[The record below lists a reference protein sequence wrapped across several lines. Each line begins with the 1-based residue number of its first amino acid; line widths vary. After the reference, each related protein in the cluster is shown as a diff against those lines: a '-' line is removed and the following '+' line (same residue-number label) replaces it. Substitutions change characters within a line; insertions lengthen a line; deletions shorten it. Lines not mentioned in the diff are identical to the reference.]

1 MSTAGPGDGRRGRR
15 RVRRGDPDAGNAPE
29 GRPAWE
35 RLASRRRRRVP
46 SEDDLHYGA
55 ATRQQARRLGIGHVT
70 ERLRPAGG
78 DGRGGAVTPE
88 DAIAGW
94 PEAGAPTGE
103 HPIADGVFG
112 LRPEPPGTGEHR
124 AVIPG
129 VRPAPPPARR
139 PGVRPEIPGAPPAA
153 PPGAPPAPGA
163 PPPPEAVE
171 PSAQRASMLVAAGIL
186 LSRLSGLLR
195 EVVIGRYLGTSTA
208 ADAFKA
214 ALRIPNLMQNLL
226 GEGVLSAS
234 FIPVY
239 ARLRAEREHE
249 VARRVAGSVAGL
261 LVALTGG
268 LSLIGVLFAE
278 PITRVIVFGYGG
290 ERFDLT
296 VDLVRI
302 MFPGIGFLVLSAWCL
317 GVLNSHRRFFLSY
330 VAPVLWN
337 AAQIAVLVT
346 VALSGADQRDM
357 AVALA
362 WGVLAGGVLQ
372 FGIQM
377 PSVLRL
383 LGGLRL
389 SLSTSSTAVRS
400 VLARFAPVVMG
411 RGVVQI
417 MGYVDLALASFLAAG
432 GVASLTYAQ
441 VLYLLPISVF
451 GMSVAAAELP
461 SLSSVDVADPDRR
474 RAFRRRMEDGMS
486 RILFYV
492 APTATLFIVV
502 GDVIVQALFL
512 RGAMTRD
519 DTVVIWF
526 VIAAFSL
533 GLPAMTTSRLLQN
546 ALYALDDA
554 RTPARLAALRV
565 IVSAAIGLTLMFP
578 LDRLTVVDGT
588 VQGWGDM
595 LSFGPLPTDVRENPA
610 APHLGILG
618 LAFGAAISAW
628 MEYRLLSTAAAWR
641 IGRSRLGGRWLGPIA
656 TACIATA
663 LIAYGADLL
672 VGGLHPVIVATLVLG
687 AAGATYLGVSQ
698 ALGIPEADA
707 FVGRALR
714 AVRRR

>member
-1 MSTAGPGDGRRGRR
+1 VSGAGPGDGRRGH
-15 RVRRGDPDAGNAPE
+15 GPPEDEPPEWEAPR
-29 GRPAWE
+29 RPAFGE
-35 RLASRRRRRVP
+35 RPGPSVFDDPPPPAPDRRDAWRSRRI
-46 SEDDLHYGA
+46 SADDELHYGA
-55 ATRQQARRLGIGHVT
+55 ETRRRARHLGLGGPPERDRIGEVGARPGPARLDPRVSWY
-70 ERLRPAGG
+70 ES
-78 DGRGGAVTPE
+78 D
-88 DAIAGW
+88 
-94 PEAGAPTGE
+94 APTGE
-103 HPIADGVFG
+103 HPIADDVFG
-112 LRPEPPGTGEHR
+112 PPPESPGTGEHP
-124 AVIPG
+124 AV
-129 VRPAPPPARR
+129 
-139 PGVRPEIPGAPPAA
+139 A
-153 PPGAPPAPGA
+153 PPGAPPEA
-163 PPPPEAVE
+163 PPETAVPEPP
-171 PSAQRASMLVAAGIL
+171 SSQRASMLVAAGIL
-186 LSRLSGLLR
+186 LSRLSGLFR
-195 EVVIGRYLGTSTA
+195 EVVIGRYLGTSAA

-214 ALRIPNLMQNLL
+214 ALRVPNLMQNLL

-239 ARLRAEREHE
+239 ARLRAEGDHE
-249 VARRVAGSVAGL
+249 TARKVAGSVAGL
-261 LVALTGG
+261 LIVFAGG

-278 PITRVIVFGYGG
+278 PVTRVIVFGYGG

-296 VDLVRI
+296 VELVRI

-337 AAQIAVLVT
+337 AAQIVVLVT
-346 VALSGADQRDM
+346 VALAGVSRRDM

-372 FGIQM
+372 CAVQL

-389 SLSTSSTAVRS
+389 SLSTSNPAVRS
-400 VLARFAPVVMG
+400 VLARFGPVVMG

-417 MGYVDLALASFLAAG
+417 MGYVDLLLASFLVQG
-432 GVASLTYAQ
+432 GVSSLTYAQ

-461 SLSSVDVADPDRR
+461 SLSSVDVSDPDRR
-474 RAFRRRMEDGMS
+474 RSFRRRMEDGMA

-492 APTATLFIVV
+492 APTATLFLVV
-502 GDVIVQALFL
+502 GDVIVRALFQ
-512 RGAMTRD
+512 RGAMTPD

-565 IVSAAIGLTLMFP
+565 ITSAVIGLAIMFP

-588 VQGWGDM
+588 VQGWGDL
-595 LSFGPLPTDVRENPA
+595 LSLGPLPAAVREDPT

-618 LAFGAAISAW
+618 LALGAAVAAW
-628 MEYRLLSTAAAWR
+628 IEYRLLSRSVAWR
-641 IGRSRLGGRWLGPIA
+641 IGRSRIGGRWLGPIA
-656 TACIATA
+656 TACIVTA
-663 LIAYGADLL
+663 LVAFGADLL
-672 VGGLHPVIVATLVLG
+672 VGGLHPLVVAPLVLG
-687 AAGATYLGVSQ
+687 SAGIAYLGVTQ

-707 FVGRALR
+707 LVGRVLR
-714 AVRRR
+714 LARRR